1 MPKLMVPP
9 VAVDGLV
16 TLVTAELN
24 PAVAALD
31 DDVGLPLLLPLLLLL
46 LLLLHAASARAA
58 DAPSAASTMVPRLL
72 MDENASCH

>member
-1 MPKLMVPP
+1 
-9 VAVDGLV
+9 VDGLV
-16 TLVTAELN
+16 TLVVAELN

-31 DDVGLPLLLPLLLLL
+31 VDVGLPLALPLLLLL
-46 LLLLHAASARAA
+46 LLLQAASARAA